1 MIEEEITLKIPK
13 SIVNQ
18 IDELVREGYFSSRD
32 EFIRYAVRESLTE
45 IAISKKISIEEC
57 RKIWKD
63 YKTRKKDIKIDEK
76 EIDELL
82 DEVDKEWKKW
92 RKLR

>member
-1 MIEEEITLKIPK
+1 
-13 SIVNQ
+13 
-18 IDELVREGYFSSRD
+18 
-32 EFIRYAVRESLTE
+32 LTE
-45 IAISKKISIEEC
+45 IVISKKISIEEC

-76 EIDELL
+76 EIKELL

>member
-82 DEVDKEWKKW
+82 NEVDKEWKKW

>member
-18 IDELVREGYFSSRD
+18 IDELVKEGYFSSRD

-76 EIDELL
+76 EIKELL

>member
-18 IDELVREGYFSSRD
+18 IDELVKEGYFSSRD

-45 IAISKKISIEEC
+45 IVISKKISIEEC

-76 EIDELL
+76 EIKELL

>member
-18 IDELVREGYFSSRD
+18 IDELVKEGYFSSRD

-82 DEVDKEWKKW
+82 NEVDKEWKKW

>member
-63 YKTRKKDIKIDEK
+63 YKTRKKGIKIDEK

>member
-18 IDELVREGYFSSRD
+18 IDNLVKEGYFSSRD

-76 EIDELL
+76 EINELL